1 MKLLIVGNG
10 AREHIITEALRS
22 SPSHPRLF
30 AYMSTANPGIQALV
44 EDWAQGAMDDV
55 QAIKRYAQHVC
66 SDLVV
71 FGSESPLA
79 VGAVDALS
87 EIGISC
93 VGPVKGLA
101 RIEADKAFMRDF
113 MRQYIR
119 RGFPRWKVFD
129 NSKGV
134 EDYLQSNPNVVL
146 KPIGLTG
153 GKGVRVMGRQL
164 AGMDDAIEYAREIIT
179 EQGRILVEEKL
190 EGEEFSLMVFT
201 DGKEIIPMPLVQD
214 YKYAKKGNTGA
225 MTGGMG
231 SYSQADHRLPFVSEH
246 DFDSALSIVSDTI
259 TQLSR
264 VEGTPY
270 RGILYGQFMQT
281 ENGPK
286 IVEFNGRF
294 GDPEAMNVLS
304 ILDSDLVEIF
314 RSIAEGTLVDT
325 VEFKHEATV
334 CKYLVPKG
342 YPDIPEAEKPFQFAW
357 QDLSKK
363 GIRVYFAS
371 VCEENGSFL
380 TTRSR
385 SLALLQTAPTAQ
397 QAKDTLNE
405 ILNRY
410 CPPELVYRHD
420 IPFCE
425 A

>member
-1 MKLLIVGNG
+1 MKLFIVGNG
-10 AREHIITEALRS
+10 AREHIITEALKT
-22 SPSHPRLF
+22 SPSQPRLF

-44 EDWAQGAMDDV
+44 EDWTQGAMDDI
-55 QAIKRYAQHVC
+55 QAIKRYAEYIRPEM
-66 SDLVV
+66 VV
-71 FGSESPLA
+71 FGSEAPLA
-79 VGAVDALS
+79 VGAVDALN
-87 EIGISC
+87 EIGVSC
-93 VGPVKGLA
+93 VGPVKRLA

-113 MRQYIR
+113 MRRYIR
-119 RGFPRWKVFD
+119 RGFPRWEVFD
-129 NSKGV
+129 DVKSV
-134 EDYLQSNPNVVL
+134 ESYLHGNPNVVL

-164 AGMDDAIEYAREIIT
+164 AGINDAIEYAQEVIT

-190 EGEEFSLMVFT
+190 DGEEFSLMVFT

-214 YKYAKKGNTGA
+214 YKYAKEGNTGA

-231 SYSQADHRLPFVSEH
+231 SYSQADHRLPFISED

-259 TQLSR
+259 RQLGQT
-264 VEGTPY
+264 EGTPY
-270 RGILYGQFMQT
+270 RGILYGQFIQT

-304 ILDSDLVEIF
+304 IMDSDLVEIF
-314 RSIAEGTLVDT
+314 RSIAEGTLVDK
-325 VEFKHEATV
+325 VEFKHKATV

-342 YPDIPEAEKPFQFAW
+342 YPNTSEAEKPFQFPW

-363 GIRVYFAS
+363 GIKVYFAS
-371 VCEENGSFL
+371 VREENGSLF

-405 ILNRY
+405 ILNHY
-410 CPPELVYRHD
+410 CPPELVYRAD
-420 IPFCE
+420 VPLLE
-425 A
+425 K